1 MSNLWTEKYR
11 PGKFEDFKGQDRI
24 VERVKAFVKQKNIPH
39 MLFAGPSGCGKTTLS
54 IITAK
59 ELYRD
64 GWQNN
69 FLETNASEERG
80 IDIIR
85 NKIKDFARTK
95 AIGTD
100 LPKIIYLDEADALTR
115 DAQNALRRTMEMYSK
130 TARFILAC
138 NYSSKIIDPIQSRCN
153 IFRFKPLEKGNI
165 KEIIENIAKKE
176 KLKIDGKAI
185 EALNGIGEGDVRRV
199 TNVLQSCAS
208 VSNNISEDLI
218 YEIVSVARPKEIKD
232 VLELAINKN
241 FIKSRDLLLDV
252 MLKHG
257 LSGLD
262 IVKQIQKEVWN
273 LDIEDEKKVEL
284 VERCGE
290 IEFRMVEGSDEFVQ
304 LESLLASFTIIK
316 NKS

>member
-100 LPKIIYLDEADALTR
+100 LPKIIY
-115 DAQNALRRTMEMYSK
+115 Q
-130 TARFILAC
+130 
-138 NYSSKIIDPIQSRCN
+138 
-153 IFRFKPLEKGNI
+153 
-165 KEIIENIAKKE
+165 
-176 KLKIDGKAI
+176 
-185 EALNGIGEGDVRRV
+185 
-199 TNVLQSCAS
+199 
-208 VSNNISEDLI
+208 
-218 YEIVSVARPKEIKD
+218 
-232 VLELAINKN
+232 
-241 FIKSRDLLLDV
+241 
-252 MLKHG
+252 
-257 LSGLD
+257 
-262 IVKQIQKEVWN
+262 
-273 LDIEDEKKVEL
+273 
-284 VERCGE
+284 
-290 IEFRMVEGSDEFVQ
+290 
-304 LESLLASFTIIK
+304 
-316 NKS
+316 